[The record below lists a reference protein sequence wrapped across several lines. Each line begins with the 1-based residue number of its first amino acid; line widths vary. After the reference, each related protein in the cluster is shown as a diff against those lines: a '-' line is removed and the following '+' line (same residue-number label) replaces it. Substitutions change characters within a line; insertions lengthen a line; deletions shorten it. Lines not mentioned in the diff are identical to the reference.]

1 MEKILNQLLEGQKEI
16 IKRLDKVEAGQQE
29 QKKEVKEIKL
39 QQKENCEILHAVR
52 EAQEIQKAELDR
64 LNITTAHIEGGQERI
79 AGDVT
84 FLVRKAAEHEDDIR
98 ELKRVK

>member
-16 IKRLDKVEAGQQE
+16 LKRLDQVETSQTRLETIQKVQGA
-29 QKKEVKEIKL
+29 IL
-39 QQKENCEILHAVR
+39 QGNQEILCAVR
-52 EAQEIQKAELDR
+52 DAQEFQKAEIDR
-64 LNITTAHIEGGQERI
+64 LNITVAHIGGGQERI

-98 ELKRVK
+98 ELKR